1 MSVVQ
6 ATTLFDENA
15 PDIALRSL
23 FSKYDTDLN
32 GYLDKNELYKLLKED
47 LGMTEEQA
55 EMYHHLLDKDAD
67 GQVSFDEFQRWFLSG
82 EKFQSINNRT
92 RYQYLRKAIEMF
104 KKYDVDNNLAIDK
117 KEFKKLFQESGGKG
131 NKTEKRAMKELDTD
145 KNNKVSFQEFLD
157 WLNWT
162 PLQEL
167 EF

>member
-1 MSVVQ
+1 
-6 ATTLFDENA
+6 
-15 PDIALRSL
+15 
-23 FSKYDTDLN
+23 
-32 GYLDKNELYKLLKED
+32 
-47 LGMTEEQA
+47 
-55 EMYHHLLDKDAD
+55 
-67 GQVSFDEFQRWFLSG
+67 
-82 EKFQSINNRT
+82 
-92 RYQYLRKAIEMF
+92 MF

-131 NKTEKRAMKELDTD
+131 SKTEKRAMKELDTD